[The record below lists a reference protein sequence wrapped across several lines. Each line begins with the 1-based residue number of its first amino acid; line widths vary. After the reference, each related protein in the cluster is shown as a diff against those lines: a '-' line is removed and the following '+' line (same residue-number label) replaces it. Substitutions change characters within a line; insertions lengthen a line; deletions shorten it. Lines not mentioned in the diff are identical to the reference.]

1 MNFSQNRLKKF
12 SLVFLLTCFTT
23 IAVAKLSVVTVEVD
37 GMGATK
43 NDASLDALTQAISQV
58 NGVQIA
64 SQLMSSV
71 REQSNESSTGSS
83 SELTESFAKD
93 IQSMTKGV
101 VESWSILSAK
111 QEPQLGNQWVVNIS
125 ASVSKYKT
133 SKQLKRLRMAIVPFR
148 FAEES
153 PDEDSEKFRR
163 AFTRN
168 LENYLTQSRRFAM
181 LDRDFMREQ
190 TQELN
195 FVASSGVATAEL
207 ARLGNRVGTD
217 YLIVGEVE
225 GVSVKSRKRTMQSTG
240 QTMTTTTATG
250 TVSYRIID
258 VATTQIKFSDTMGI
272 SISSNLANKAGRQL
286 ADRAG
291 QIILNAIYPIRILST
306 SGDSVTLG
314 QGGKTVKKGMK
325 YKVVRLGKRL
335 VDPYTKESIGREEV
349 EVGLVRVTDVQA
361 KSSTAK
367 ILNLKAELRRDNLVS
382 GLIIRPIIEEE
393 SSAEAKAAASVK
405 KVKAQGKQAIKDIE
419 KSSEDE
425 W

>member
-168 LENYLTQSRRFAM
+168 LENALT
-181 LDRDFMREQ
+181 
-190 TQELN
+190 
-195 FVASSGVATAEL
+195 
-207 ARLGNRVGTD
+207 
-217 YLIVGEVE
+217 I
-225 GVSVKSRKRTMQSTG
+225 
-240 QTMTTTTATG
+240 
-250 TVSYRIID
+250 
-258 VATTQIKFSDTMGI
+258 
-272 SISSNLANKAGRQL
+272 
-286 ADRAG
+286 
-291 QIILNAIYPIRILST
+291 
-306 SGDSVTLG
+306 
-314 QGGKTVKKGMK
+314 
-325 YKVVRLGKRL
+325 
-335 VDPYTKESIGREEV
+335 
-349 EVGLVRVTDVQA
+349 
-361 KSSTAK
+361 
-367 ILNLKAELRRDNLVS
+367 
-382 GLIIRPIIEEE
+382 
-393 SSAEAKAAASVK
+393 
-405 KVKAQGKQAIKDIE
+405 
-419 KSSEDE
+419 
-425 W
+425 